1 MNTQTRILVVDDD
14 FTSRKVLSRHLENYG
29 QIDSAVSGKEAIE
42 GVQKA
47 LETGEPYDLIC
58 LDILMPELD
67 GQLVLQTIRE
77 LETKNGIAPGKGAKI
92 IMTTC
97 LDDAKNIM
105 QAFRSQC
112 EAYLV
117 KPITKEAL
125 AKEVEA
131 LGFKELA

>member
-14 FTSRKVLSRHLENYG
+14 FTSRKVLCRHLENFG
-29 QIDSAVSGKEAIE
+29 QIDSAASGKEAIE